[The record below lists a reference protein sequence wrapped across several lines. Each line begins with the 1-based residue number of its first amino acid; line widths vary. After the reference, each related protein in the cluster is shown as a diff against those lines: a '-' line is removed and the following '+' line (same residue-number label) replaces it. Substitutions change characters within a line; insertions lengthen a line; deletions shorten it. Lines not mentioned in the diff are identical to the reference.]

1 MASITVS
8 GGDKWRKALERLAQK
23 VQVRAGVL
31 EGAQY
36 QGKSVAQYAAYNEF
50 GVASIPVTKKM
61 RGYFLFK
68 YGVRLKKQTLTIPAR
83 PFMRSMLAEQRQTWI
98 NGLAALLKAGRTPEE
113 ALQLVGRR
121 MMGDI
126 KGKILSN
133 MEPPNSSFTK
143 MVKNRRGAGRAGT
156 LVNTG
161 ALEKSINFEVQK

>member
-50 GVASIPVTKKM
+50 GALVPVTKKM

-83 PFMRSMLAEQRQTWI
+83 PFMRSTLAEQRQTWI

-121 MMGDI
+121 MMDDI

-143 MVKNRRGAGRAGT
+143 MVKNRREAGRAGT

>member
-31 EGAQY
+31 ESAQD

-50 GVASIPVTKKM
+50 GAVVPVTKKM

-68 YGVRLKKQTLTIPAR
+68 YGVRLKKQTLIIPAR
-83 PFMRSMLAEQRQTWI
+83 PFMRKTLEEHRQEWVNSLAS
-98 NGLAALLKAGRTPEE
+98 ALKAGMSPED
-113 ALQLVGRR
+113 ALKGIGDR
-121 MMGDI
+121 MVADI
-126 KGKILSN
+126 KRKIMSN
-133 MEPPNSSFTK
+133 MEPENSPLT
-143 MVKNRRGAGRAGT
+143 VRIKNGKEAGRAGT
-156 LVNTG
+156 LFNTG

>member
-31 EGAQY
+31 ENARY

-50 GVASIPVTKKM
+50 GASIPVTKKM

-83 PFMRSMLAEQRQTWI
+83 PFMRSTLNEQRQTWI

-113 ALQLVGRR
+113 ALHLVGDR
-121 MMGDI
+121 MVRNI
-126 KGKILSN
+126 KDKILSN
-133 MEPPNSSFTK
+133 MQPPNSTFTK
-143 MVKNRRGAGRAGT
+143 MVKNRREAGRAGT

-161 ALEKSINFEVQK
+161 TLEKSIEREVQKW